1 MPSTQE
7 NARFVSGAAGSASL
21 LPLRRGP
28 LTSSLLSAIA
38 IVLAP
43 AACTSADP
51 VVRTA
56 YTPTL
61 AVPDGLLEAPDL
73 WLPPPTQIAVL
84 EPVAVDPTDEAPP
97 PPDVMVEE
105 LLRRLEERHALVE
118 HLEQRLEE
126 RDASVR
132 ALEGR
137 VEQLEKLVRAMPH
150 VSGGDSPSASP
161 APAAQ
166 AGQRDVAASQK
177 AATELPETTPDRTP
191 DGRDASQTAPGEV
204 AVDPEA
210 AERALERTLVLTGDL
225 LLPVGKAD
233 IEPFISYE
241 FDDTSDLPANVLID
255 SGGNLIATNRRVER
269 DVILTGVN
277 LRAGLPF
284 GSQVELSLPY
294 RFVRRQENQDL
305 SSATSSDES
314 GSGIGDL
321 RVGVATTLLREDGW
335 FPDIVGRVTW
345 DSDTGKDSD
354 NGVSLNSDFHEIIGS
369 VSAIKRQDPFA
380 FVGRISYE
388 HAFESDDIQPGDR
401 FGFGAAAVLAASPET
416 SLRISFNASY
426 RDDLEFN
433 GSTID
438 GTDENQATLSFGIS
452 SILARGTLLNFTAGA
467 GLTDDSPDYTVFLSL
482 PVRLT
487 LW

>member
-1 MPSTQE
+1 M
-7 NARFVSGAAGSASL
+7 
-21 LPLRRGP
+21 
-28 LTSSLLSAIA
+28 
-38 IVLAP
+38 
-43 AACTSADP
+43 
-51 VVRTA
+51 
-56 YTPTL
+56 
-61 AVPDGLLEAPDL
+61 
-73 WLPPPTQIAVL
+73 
-84 EPVAVDPTDEAPP
+84 
-97 PPDVMVEE
+97 
-105 LLRRLEERHALVE
+105 
-118 HLEQRLEE
+118 
-126 RDASVR
+126 
-132 ALEGR
+132 
-137 VEQLEKLVRAMPH
+137 
-150 VSGGDSPSASP
+150 
-161 APAAQ
+161 
-166 AGQRDVAASQK
+166 
-177 AATELPETTPDRTP
+177 
-191 DGRDASQTAPGEV
+191 
-204 AVDPEA
+204 
-210 AERALERTLVLTGDL
+210 TGDL

-233 IEPFISYE
+233 IEPFVSYE

-255 SGGNLIATNRRVER
+255 SDGNLIATNRRVER

-277 LRAGLPF
+277 LRAGLPLS
-284 GSQVELSLPY
+284 SQIELSLPY
-294 RFVRRQENQDL
+294 KFVRRQENQDL
-305 SSATSSDES
+305 SSQSSSDET

-335 FPDIVGRVTW
+335 FPDIVGRITW
-345 DSDTGKDSD
+345 DSDTGKESD
-354 NGVSLNSDFHEIIGS
+354 NGVSLSSDFHEIIGS

-388 HAFESDDIQPGDR
+388 HAFENDDIQPGDR

-433 GSTID
+433 GNTID